1 MNDDARRPFRLPDA
15 TSIGQVRLRV
25 RDLARALAFYADV
38 LGLEARPDRN
48 GDAALGAPAGE
59 TVLRLVED
67 PAARYRPQG
76 TLGLYHVA
84 VLLPD
89 RASLAAALARV
100 LDAHHPLQGFADH
113 AVSEAIYL
121 ADPDGNGLELYADRP
136 REAWRRSGASIYMT
150 TQPLDVRGL
159 LTLRGEADAVV
170 MPATTRIGHVHLQ
183 VSDLEAAES
192 FYCGALGFDVVNRV
206 FPGALFLSAG
216 GYHHHLGLNT
226 WGRPAAPPPDV
237 AGLID
242 FELRVPDAAAR
253 RQLGDRL
260 ASRRTGEAPAGNGL
274 RALDPDGN
282 AIVIVD

>member
-113 AVSEAIYL
+113 AVSERWIET
-121 ADPDGNGLELYADRP
+121 GKM
-136 REAWRRSGASIYMT
+136 WRT
-150 TQPLDVRGL
+150 D
-159 LTLRGEADAVV
+159 E
-170 MPATTRIGHVHLQ
+170 GH
-183 VSDLEAAES
+183 
-192 FYCGALGFDVVNRV
+192 NRV
-206 FPGALFLSAG
+206 DKKIRRAPLPGQQNPTANS
-216 GYHHHLGLNT
+216 
-226 WGRPAAPPPDV
+226 
-237 AGLID
+237 
-242 FELRVPDAAAR
+242 
-253 RQLGDRL
+253 
-260 ASRRTGEAPAGNGL
+260 PAGANSGSL
-274 RALDPDGN
+274 SGK
-282 AIVIVD
+282 